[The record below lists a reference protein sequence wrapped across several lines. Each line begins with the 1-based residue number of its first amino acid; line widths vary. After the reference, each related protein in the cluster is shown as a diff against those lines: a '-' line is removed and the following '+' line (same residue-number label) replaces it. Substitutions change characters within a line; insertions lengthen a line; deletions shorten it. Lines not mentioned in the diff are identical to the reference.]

1 MIGAATYGP
10 VAVLMGGR
18 SAERAISLL
27 SGRAVLE
34 SLRRSGVDAHGID
47 VDGDLFP
54 RLAERPWGR
63 VFNALHG
70 RGGED
75 GTVQGVLELMG
86 IPYTGSGVLASALAM
101 DKLRTK
107 QIWQAIGIAT
117 PAWRVLGDVADL
129 AAVAADPGFPVM
141 VKPVREGSSI
151 GMARADD
158 PAGLERAWREARR
171 YDDVVLAEQWVDG
184 PEYTAAVLGERV
196 LPFIRLETPRGF
208 YDYQAK
214 YEADTTRYHCPC
226 GLAPAAEEAV
236 AGEVMAAFCAIDGR
250 GWGRVDMMRDRAGR
264 FLFIEVNTIPGM
276 TDHSLVPMAARAA
289 GLSFDALV
297 LDILEGAHTEMGA
310 Q

>member
-1 MIGAATYGP
+1 MSTASAYGP

-18 SAERAISLL
+18 SAERDISLR

-34 SLRRSGVDAHGID
+34 SLRRSGVDAHAIE
-47 VDGDLFP
+47 VDGDLFQ
-54 RLAERPWGR
+54 RLAARPWGR

-75 GTVQGVLELMG
+75 GTMQGVLELMG

-107 QIWQAIGIAT
+107 QIWRAAGIPT
-117 PAWRVLGDVADL
+117 PAWRLLREAADL

-158 PAGLERAWREARR
+158 GAGLERAWRAARR
-171 YDDVVLAEQWVDG
+171 YDDVVMAEQWVDG
-184 PEYTAAVLGERV
+184 EEYTAAVLGGRV

-214 YEADTTRYHCPC
+214 YETDTTRYHCPC
-226 GLAPAAEEAV
+226 GLAAAEEEAV
-236 AGEVMAAFCAIDGR
+236 AGQVMAAFRAVGGQ
-250 GWGRVDMMRDRAGR
+250 GWGRVDLMRDPAAG

-297 LDILEGAHTEMGA
+297 LEILEGAHTEMGA